1 MIAAAATLLLV
12 DGLAGR
18 RREGDRGLHAESAES
33 RAREAAIVR
42 TRLVSRKGDLALN
55 TGTRG
60 DNLAL
65 SVAARVGEVQRP
77 HALRG
82 HLPAPLARC

>member
-1 MIAAAATLLLV
+1 MGSPGGAERAI
-12 DGLAGR
+12 G
-18 RREGDRGLHAESAES
+18 GLHAESAES
-33 RAREAAIVR
+33 RARQTAILRKR